1 MAPNDSMA
9 ERDIADAV
17 RAVRAGDVQAYA
29 TIVTR
34 FQGPLM
40 TLCIALF
47 RNRQAAEELAQD
59 TLVRAYERL
68 DLFDERQPIKPW
80 LYKIAYRLA
89 QQRWRAH
96 AREAAHLKVAATLP
110 SHTRAEPGPGERL
123 FADEQAEMLWQ
134 AVSQLPMAQRSAVVL
149 YYREHLSVNEVA
161 KTMGVTPGTVVQAP
175 PGSAPRSQIRV
186 NLRGWEF
193 DEGDLS

>member
-1 MAPNDSMA
+1 LETTAVAPNDSLA

-29 TIVTR
+29 TIVSR
-34 FQGPLM
+34 FEGPLV
-40 TLCIALF
+40 TLCIALL

-59 TLVRAYERL
+59 TLVQAYERL

-89 QQRWRAH
+89 QERWRAH

-110 SHTRAEPGPGERL
+110 SPGERL

-161 KTMGVTPGTVVQAP
+161 KTMGVTPGTVKTHLVRA
-175 PGSAPRSQIRV
+175 RSQIRV